1 MSHSQI
7 CIMIT
12 ILIYLGA
19 MLYIGIRCSK
29 SSNTVDDFYLG
40 GRKLGPVVT
49 AMSAEASDMSNWLL
63 MGLPGLAYLTGSADA
78 FWTATGLAIGTY
90 INWLF
95 IAKRLRCFSQTLD
108 AITLPQ
114 FFFKRFRSKNRA
126 ISGFTAIMIVI
137 FFVPY
142 TASGFAAC
150 GKLFASLF
158 GVSYHLAL
166 IISAIVIVSYCTL
179 GGFLAAS
186 FTDLVQSI
194 VMIMAIIII
203 LSFGIYTAGGFSE
216 VVENAQSLSGYLSL
230 TQTYASGNE
239 TTTYSSLTIFSKS
252 AWGLGYFGMPHI
264 LLRFMAIQDAA
275 KLQLSRR
282 IAVVWVLISLFIA
295 ISIGLVGNAMTAAG
309 ATPVLEG
316 ADSETLIIQVASLL
330 SQNGVIFAVIAGLI
344 LSGILAATMSTADS
358 QLLVASS
365 SISQDLL
372 QDTFHLRIP
381 PHKSVWIAR
390 VTVIL
395 IAVVG
400 VLMAFDPNSSVFEIV
415 SFAWAGFGATFGP
428 VILLSLF
435 WKKTT
440 HQGVLL
446 GMLTGAAGV
455 FVWKY
460 LIRPFGGIWDI
471 YELLPVFCVSIIVN
485 IIVSHLTYT
494 PDPDVEN
501 DFCHYMETVKK
512 V

>member
-1 MSHSQI
+1 
-7 CIMIT
+7 
-12 ILIYLGA
+12 
-19 MLYIGIRCSK
+19 
-29 SSNTVDDFYLG
+29 
-40 GRKLGPVVT
+40 
-49 AMSAEASDMSNWLL
+49 
-63 MGLPGLAYLTGSADA
+63 
-78 FWTATGLAIGTY
+78 
-90 INWLF
+90 
-95 IAKRLRCFSQTLD
+95 
-108 AITLPQ
+108 
-114 FFFKRFRSKNRA
+114 
-126 ISGFTAIMIVI
+126 MIVI

-194 VMIMAIIII
+194 VMTMAIIII

-239 TTTYSSLTIFSKS
+239 TTTYSSLTIFSKL

-344 LSGILAATMSTADS
+344 LSGILAATISTADS